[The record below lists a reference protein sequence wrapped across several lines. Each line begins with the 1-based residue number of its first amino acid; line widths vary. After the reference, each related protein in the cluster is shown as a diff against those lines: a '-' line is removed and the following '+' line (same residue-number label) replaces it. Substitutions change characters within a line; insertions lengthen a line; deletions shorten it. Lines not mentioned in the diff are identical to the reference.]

1 MSGQLKTINVMQ
13 INFDPYNCL
22 RMKQT
27 IIIISFLMSKKR
39 YYVYSS
45 LDKSP
50 LTISPNIFAQFA
62 LDVTVVLWTLVRC
75 DRSPLI
81 YNKQP

>member
-1 MSGQLKTINVMQ
+1 MSGKWQKNIRRV
-13 INFDPYNCL
+13 
-22 RMKQT
+22 
-27 IIIISFLMSKKR
+27 IIRDNKSFW

-62 LDVTVVLWTLVRC
+62 LDVTVVPWTLVRW
-75 DRSPLI
+75 DKSPLT
-81 YNKQP
+81 YNERQ